1 MILCVNCIYDC
12 MIDVGILRGI
22 VDSYEYG
29 ELLKFGIFN
38 GPLIF
43 KFEYS
48 HTPIRMYYAKSAGPF
63 YRSLVV
69 WDTGMRGQL
78 KYQASQSY
86 LRK

>member
-1 MILCVNCIYDC
+1 

-29 ELLKFGIFN
+29 ELSKSGIFN

-48 HTPIRMYYAKSAGPF
+48 HTLIRMYYAKSEGPF
-63 YRSLVV
+63 YRSPVV
-69 WDTGMRGQL
+69 WDTEMRGQL

-86 LRK
+86 FRR